1 MQQFDIK
8 LYQSQLKEN
17 WNTFLLESNKQT
29 FLFQREFMDYHS
41 DRFHD
46 FSLMIYHNNN
56 LVALLPANKVDNKVY
71 SHQGLT
77 YGGLIYS
84 GLLDVTDLSNLFQL
98 IIEFLKEEGVLELN
112 LKCLPEFQSEN
123 SSMVNNVLT
132 SLNAILFRSDKVLAI
147 DYNKPFTIHKSKLKN
162 YRKNQN
168 KGFKIEET
176 GDFSLFWNSVLKPR
190 LKEKHNTS
198 PVHTLQ
204 EIELLKARFPNNI
217 KQFNIYLEDEILAG
231 ITIFDKGKIVKS
243 QYGATTFKG
252 ERTRALEFLFLFLI
266 YHYKDLGKAYF
277 SMGTVRED
285 NQLGYN
291 PGLLR
296 QKEELGCKVYHQ
308 NFFRLEL

>member
-17 WNTFLLESNKQT
+17 WNTFLLESNQQT

-98 IIEFLKEEGVLELN
+98 IIGFLKEEGVLELN

-132 SLNAILFRSDKVLAI
+132 SLNAKLFRSDKVLAI
-147 DYNKPFTIHKSKLKN
+147 DYNEPFTIHKSKLKN

-266 YHYKDLGKAYF
+266 YHYKDSGKAYF

>member
-17 WNTFLLESNKQT
+17 WNTFLLESNQQT

-98 IIEFLKEEGVLELN
+98 IIGFLKEDGVLELN

-132 SLNAILFRSDKVLAI
+132 SLNAKLFRKDKVLAI
-147 DYNKPFTIHKSKLKN
+147 DYNEPFTIHKSKLKN

-266 YHYKDLGKAYF
+266 YHYKDSGKAYF